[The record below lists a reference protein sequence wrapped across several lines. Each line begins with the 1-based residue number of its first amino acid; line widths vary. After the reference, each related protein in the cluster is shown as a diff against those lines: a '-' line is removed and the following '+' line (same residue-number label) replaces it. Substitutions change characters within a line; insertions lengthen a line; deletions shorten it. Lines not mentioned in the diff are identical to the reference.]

1 MIYTLTFNP
10 SIDYEMNLAH
20 LSLSHT
26 NRSTH
31 ESYRLGGKG
40 INVSRIL
47 HELGFESVILGF
59 RGGFVGD
66 EIQRLI

>member
-26 NRSTH
+26 KKSTEYSFVFDSVCHRSI
-31 ESYRLGGKG
+31 SD
-40 INVSRIL
+40 VRIIYSL
-47 HELGFESVILGF
+47 YY
-59 RGGFVGD
+59 
-66 EIQRLI
+66 